1 MNHAVSS
8 KLFLNTFPLHTML
21 RSGDAVDDPECV
33 STTISAA
40 KAILDLGH
48 KYAELGVLRH
58 CPDVNFLLLLY
69 AAVFLIK
76 VKASNTRF
84 AQLVDSDE
92 LQGLMLQS
100 ISDCQA
106 ATCSS
111 KHAAST
117 CMIMLRALFSSW
129 KAMSAPTATSGGA
142 SFNGNG
148 GQHGGNLSESELA
161 SSHTGGELSHL
172 RGLAT
177 DGTSDPFAH
186 TSALGLQ
193 GTLSGL
199 PTSPTPYTY
208 AASPFHASS
217 RPSGQYGGGGSGTQ
231 TPNFYSNGLNYNPQD
246 PLDSFLNDTHFFNSV
261 LVSQGADGFF
271 SWGKFLLLLFA
282 FAES

>member
-1 MNHAVSS
+1 
-8 KLFLNTFPLHTML
+8 ML

-129 KAMSAPTATSGGA
+129 KAMSAPPLSTSGGGV
-142 SFNGNG
+142 SFNGTS
-148 GQHGGNLSESELA
+148 GQHGGNLSESDI
-161 SSHTGGELSHL
+161 SSVGGGTGGELSHL

-217 RPSGQYGGGGSGTQ
+217 RPSGQYGAGGAGGGGGGSGTQ

-271 SWGKFLLLLFA
+271 SWGEFPFFSFVVKGRLRD
-282 FAES
+282 

>member
-129 KAMSAPTATSGGA
+129 KAMSAPPLSTSGGGV
-142 SFNGNG
+142 SFNGTS
-148 GQHGGNLSESELA
+148 GQHGGNLSESDI
-161 SSHTGGELSHL
+161 SSVGGGTGGGIIPLERISDGRNFGSFRAHECFRPTRNSFWTSYFSHSL
-172 RGLAT
+172 HLCRFT
-177 DGTSDPFAH
+177 FSC
-186 TSALGLQ
+186 
-193 GTLSGL
+193 
-199 PTSPTPYTY
+199 
-208 AASPFHASS
+208 
-217 RPSGQYGGGGSGTQ
+217 
-231 TPNFYSNGLNYNPQD
+231 
-246 PLDSFLNDTHFFNSV
+246 
-261 LVSQGADGFF
+261 FF
-271 SWGKFLLLLFA
+271 SSFRSIRSRRSRRRRRREWN
-282 FAES
+282 SNS